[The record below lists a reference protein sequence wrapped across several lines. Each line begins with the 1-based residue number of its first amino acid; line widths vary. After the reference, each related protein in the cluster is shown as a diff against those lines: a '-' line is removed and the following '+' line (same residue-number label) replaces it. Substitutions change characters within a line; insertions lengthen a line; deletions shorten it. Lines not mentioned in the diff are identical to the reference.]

1 MRTKQ
6 TFKAQANANS
16 TNVPSVPGILQG
28 GRTEM
33 HYLRMS
39 ILRLITIPAITMML
53 VSTAAVSLE
62 ISCTHP
68 ERPNH
73 SYRVTGDQGV
83 FTWDDHDI
91 ERTWLLKCNDQR
103 KGVSACHR
111 SESFGERGASVMT
124 FVMLPDGILV
134 ESGYWALL
142 DTSHVSITSG
152 FVCESESE

>member
-1 MRTKQ
+1 
-6 TFKAQANANS
+6 
-16 TNVPSVPGILQG
+16 
-28 GRTEM
+28 M

-91 ERTWLLKCNDQR
+91 ERTWLLK
-103 KGVSACHR
+103 
-111 SESFGERGASVMT
+111 
-124 FVMLPDGILV
+124 
-134 ESGYWALL
+134 
-142 DTSHVSITSG
+142 
-152 FVCESESE
+152 